1 MGIGIGIGIG
11 RVVVM
16 PTTSFSTGLRL
27 GLLSDLEGVLV
38 TVSAVAVMTP
48 ATVRRR
54 VVGGRERRRR
64 RRHQKLASEGLLWI
78 EPLTSFNFRC

>member
-1 MGIGIGIGIG
+1 
-11 RVVVM
+11 M
-16 PTTSFSTGLRL
+16 PTTSFSAGLRL
-27 GLLSDLEGVLV
+27 GLLSDLEVVLV

-64 RRHQKLASEGLLWI
+64 GRHPKLASEGLLWI
-78 EPLTSFNFRC
+78 EPTHKFLFRC

>member
-1 MGIGIGIGIG
+1 MRIRIGIGIGK
-11 RVVVM
+11 VVVM
-16 PTTSFSTGLRL
+16 PTTPFTAGLRL

-54 VVGGRERRRR
+54 YVGRRE
-64 RRHQKLASEGLLWI
+64 
-78 EPLTSFNFRC
+78 